1 MRLLI
6 TAAAIAWGYVAWGF
20 LAGPQLAEAQ
30 SYPNKPIRVFVSST
44 AGGPLDIF
52 TRLVTHK
59 MAERLHQPFV
69 IENRSGAG
77 GNIAAAAAA
86 QAQPDG
92 YTVLFSIDTTF
103 TVNPSLFKQNPA
115 DLDKD
120 FVTLSVLAKF
130 GQALGVPS
138 TLPVS
143 SLADLLELSR
153 KKDLG
158 YGSSGTGSP
167 AHLAFSYLQAVSG
180 LKATHIPYRGNPPAL
195 LALLNGDIQAAMV
208 VTTSLLPLA
217 QEGKV
222 KLLAYSDSTRSDV
235 IPDVPTVAELGYP
248 NFEAVFG
255 YVMLVP
261 AGTPKAITDVLFAEA
276 TRAVMEPDVREKL
289 KNTDTVPIALS
300 SQDSLVWLHQ
310 NRKKWSNVIT
320 KMNISAE

>member
-6 TAAAIAWGYVAWGF
+6 ASVAIAWGF
-20 LAGPQLAEAQ
+20 LAGPQVAEAQ
-30 SYPNKPIRVFVSST
+30 TYPNKPVRVFVSST

-59 MAERLHQPFV
+59 MEERLHQPFV

-77 GNIAAAAAA
+77 GNIAAIAAA

-103 TVNPSLFKQNPA
+103 TVNPSLFKQNPV

-120 FVTLSVLAKF
+120 FVPLSVLAKF
-130 GQALGVPS
+130 GQVRGVPS

-153 KKDLG
+153 KEDLS

-222 KLLAYSDSTRSDV
+222 KLLAYSDSARSEA

-248 NFEAVFG
+248 NFEAIFG

-261 AGTPKAITDVLFAEA
+261 VGTPKSITDVLFAEA
-276 TRAVMEPDVREKL
+276 TRAVMEPDVRARL
-289 KNTDTVPIALS
+289 KSTDTVPIALS
-300 SQDSLVWLHQ
+300 SRDSLVWLHN
-310 NRKKWSNVIT
+310 NRKKWADVIS
-320 KMNISAE
+320 KMNISTE

>member
-1 MRLLI
+1 MQRLI
-6 TAAAIAWGYVAWGF
+6 ISAAIAWAL
-20 LAGPQLAEAQ
+20 LAVPQPAEAQ
-30 SYPNKPIRVFVSST
+30 TYPNKPVRVLVSST
-44 AGGPLDIF
+44 AGGPLDVF

-59 MAERLHQPFV
+59 MEERLHQPFV

-77 GNIAAAAAA
+77 GNIAASGAA

-103 TVNPSLFKQNPA
+103 TVNPSLFRQNPV

-130 GQALGVPS
+130 GQVLGVPS
-138 TLPVS
+138 ALPVR
-143 SLADLLELSR
+143 SLADLIELSR
-153 KKDLG
+153 RQDLG

-167 AHLAFSYLQAVSG
+167 AHLAFSYLQAISG
-180 LKATHIPYRGNPPAL
+180 LRATHIPYRGNPPAL

-222 KLLAYSDSTRSDV
+222 KLLAYSDSTRSEA

-248 NFEAVFG
+248 NFEVVFG

-261 AGTPKAITDVLFAEA
+261 AGTPKSITDVLFNEA

-289 KNTDTVPIALS
+289 KSTDTVPIALS
-300 SQDSLVWLHQ
+300 LQDSLIWLHN
-310 NRKKWSNVIT
+310 NRKKWSDVIS

>member
-6 TAAAIAWGYVAWGF
+6 TSAAIAWGLIAV
-20 LAGPQLAEAQ
+20 PQIAEAQ
-30 SYPNKPIRVFVSST
+30 NYPNKPIRVFVSST
-44 AGGPLDIF
+44 AGGPLDVF

-59 MAERLHQPFV
+59 MEERLHQPFV

-77 GNIAAAAAA
+77 GNIAAAGAA
-86 QAQPDG
+86 QAEPDG

-103 TVNPSLFKQNPA
+103 TVNPSLFKQNPV

-120 FVTLSVLAKF
+120 FVPLSVLAKF

-143 SLADLLELSR
+143 SLADLIELSR

-217 QEGKV
+217 QESKV
-222 KLLAYSDSTRSDV
+222 KLLAYSDSTRSEA

-261 AGTPKAITDVLFAEA
+261 ANTPKSIADVLFTEA
-276 TRAVMEPDVREKL
+276 THAVMEPDVREKL
-289 KNTDTVPIALS
+289 KSTDTVPIALS
-300 SQDSLVWLHQ
+300 SRDSVVWLH
-310 NRKKWSNVIT
+310 NSRKKWADVIT
-320 KMNISAE
+320 KMNVSAE

>member
-1 MRLLI
+1 MRLL
-6 TAAAIAWGYVAWGF
+6 TTVAAVAWAL
-20 LAGPQLAEAQ
+20 LAVPQMAGAET
-30 SYPNKPIRVFVSST
+30 YPSKPIRVFVSTT

-59 MAERLHQPFV
+59 MEERLHQPFV

-92 YTVLFSIDTTF
+92 YTILFSIDTTF
-103 TVNPSLFKQNPA
+103 TVNPSLFKQNPV

-120 FVTLSVLAKF
+120 FIPLSLLAKF
-130 GQALGVPS
+130 GQALGVPA
-138 TLPVS
+138 TLPVN
-143 SLADLLELSR
+143 SLADLIELSQ
-153 KKDLG
+153 KKDIG
-158 YGSSGTGSP
+158 FGSSGTGSP
-167 AHLAFSYLQAVSG
+167 AHLAFSYLQVVSG
-180 LKATHIPYRGNPPAL
+180 IKGTHIPYRGNPPAL

-208 VTTSLLPLA
+208 VSTSLLPLV

-222 KLLAYSDSTRSDV
+222 KLLAYSDSTRSEV

-289 KNTDTVPIALS
+289 KATDTVPTALS
-300 SQDSLVWLHQ
+300 SQDSVVWLHN
-310 NRKKWSNVIT
+310 NRKKWADVVA
-320 KMNISAE
+320 KMNINAE

>member
-6 TAAAIAWGYVAWGF
+6 ASVAIAWGF
-20 LAGPQLAEAQ
+20 LAGPQVAEAQ
-30 SYPNKPIRVFVSST
+30 TYPNKPVRVFVSST

-59 MAERLHQPFV
+59 MEERLHQPFV

-77 GNIAAAAAA
+77 GNIAAIAAA

-103 TVNPSLFKQNPA
+103 TVNPSLFKQNPV

-120 FVTLSVLAKF
+120 FVPLSVLAKF
-130 GQALGVPS
+130 GQVLGVPS

-153 KKDLG
+153 KKDLS

-217 QEGKV
+217 QEGKM
-222 KLLAYSDSTRSDV
+222 KLLAYSDSARSEA

-248 NFEAVFG
+248 NFEAIFG

-261 AGTPKAITDVLFAEA
+261 AGTPKSITDLLFAEA
-276 TRAVMEPDVREKL
+276 TRAVMEPDVRARL
-289 KNTDTVPIALS
+289 KSTDTVPIALS
-300 SQDSLVWLHQ
+300 SRDSLVWLHN
-310 NRKKWSNVIT
+310 NRKKWADVIS
-320 KMNISAE
+320 KMNISTE

>member
-6 TAAAIAWGYVAWGF
+6 ASVAIAWGF
-20 LAGPQLAEAQ
+20 LAGPQVAEAQ
-30 SYPNKPIRVFVSST
+30 TYPNKPVRVFVSST

-59 MAERLHQPFV
+59 MEERLHQPFV

-77 GNIAAAAAA
+77 GNIAAIAAA

-103 TVNPSLFKQNPA
+103 TVNPSLFKQNPV

-120 FVTLSVLAKF
+120 FVPLSVLAKF
-130 GQALGVPS
+130 GQVLGVPS

-153 KKDLG
+153 KEDLS

-222 KLLAYSDSTRSDV
+222 KLLAYSDSARSEA

-248 NFEAVFG
+248 NFEAIFG

-261 AGTPKAITDVLFAEA
+261 VGTPKSITDVLFAEA
-276 TRAVMEPDVREKL
+276 TRAVMEPDVRARL
-289 KNTDTVPIALS
+289 KSTDTVPIALS
-300 SQDSLVWLHQ
+300 SRDSLVWLHN
-310 NRKKWSNVIT
+310 NRKKWADVIS
-320 KMNISAE
+320 KMNISTE